1 VPTLDAQHKTF
12 EEETAMKYCKLLP
25 VILMLALA
33 LALVGCSSGS
43 ATTPTTTGSSTG
55 GSSSAGATVVEKG
68 FAFDPATL
76 EVKVGDTVTFK
87 NEDSAPHNVKIDGK
101 ELGTQD
107 QGASVTWTAS
117 AAGSFPYTCTIHPS
131 MAGEIVVK

>member
-1 VPTLDAQHKTF
+1 MPTRVAQHDNF
-12 EEETAMKYCKLLP
+12 EERTTMKYSRVLP
-25 VILMLALA
+25 VVLMLALA
-33 LALVGCSSGS
+33 LALVGCSGGG
-43 ATTPTTTGSSTG
+43 ATTPTNSGSSTG

-107 QGASVTWTAS
+107 PGASVTWTAA
-117 AAGSFPYTCTIHPS
+117 AAGSFPYTCTIHPA

>member
-1 VPTLDAQHKTF
+1 
-12 EEETAMKYCKLLP
+12 MKYSKALP
-25 VILMLALA
+25 IALVLALALA
-33 LALVGCSSGS
+33 LALVGCSSGG
-43 ATTPTTTGSSTG
+43 ATTPTNTGSTTG
-55 GSSSAGATVVEKG
+55 GSSSAGPTVVEKG

-107 QGASVTWTAS
+107 PGASVTWTAA
-117 AAGSFPYTCTIHPS
+117 AAGSFPYSCTIHPS
-131 MAGEIVVK
+131 MTGEIVVK

>member
-1 VPTLDAQHKTF
+1 
-12 EEETAMKYCKLLP
+12 MKLSKVLP
-25 VILMLALA
+25 LVAL
-33 LALVGCSSGS
+33 LALVVVLAGCSGGA
-43 ATTPTTTGSSTG
+43 ATTPTTSGSATS

-76 EVKVGDTVTFK
+76 DVKVGDTVTFK

-101 ELGTQD
+101 ELGNQD
-107 QGASVTWTAS
+107 TGASVTWTATT
-117 AAGSFPYTCTIHPS
+117 AGSFPYTCTIHPA

>member
-1 VPTLDAQHKTF
+1 MLVL
-12 EEETAMKYCKLLP
+12 
-25 VILMLALA
+25 VLALG
-33 LALVGCSSGS
+33 LAGCSSGG
-43 ATTPTTTGSSTG
+43 ATAPTTGGSSSG

-101 ELGTQD
+101 ELGNQAP
-107 QGASVTWTAS
+107 GASVTWTA
-117 AAGSFPYTCTIHPS
+117 AATGSFPYTCTIHPS